1 MCIAFFT
8 VCAWISLPFS
18 ISFSFQIFGI
28 FLVSSIFGVYISAPS
43 VIGYI
48 LLGIIGLPVFSA
60 FTAGFS
66 ALAGAGGGYIIG
78 FLISAFIISAFS
90 RFYQDSAALHATVMM
105 LSLVACYICGSVWY
119 AFIFNHSNTIPFWN
133 VLLICVLPY
142 IIPDV
147 LKIFLVLIIYKK
159 LNPYF
164 KRLCAKL

>member
-1 MCIAFFT
+1 MYRFFYRMR
-8 VCAWISLPFS
+8 VDISPLLYFFFVSDIWHISGFKYIWRLYFRAERDWIYSPWNF
-18 ISFSFQIFGI
+18 
-28 FLVSSIFGVYISAPS
+28 
-43 VIGYI
+43 
-48 LLGIIGLPVFSA
+48 GLPVFSA

-78 FLISAFIISAFS
+78 FLIYAFIISAFS

-119 AFIFNHSNTIPFWN
+119 AFIFNHLNTIPFWN